1 VNLAK
6 RIKCI
11 RQSKQLSQLDM
22 CDKLE
27 VSQSTYS
34 GYESEAGN
42 LSFNTINK
50 IALALGCNVNFLL
63 DVKSECYDEEAW
75 KTLPKI

>member
-1 VNLAK
+1 MNLAK

-11 RQSKQLSQLDM
+11 RHAKQFSQLDI

-42 LSFNTINK
+42 LSYNTIHK
-50 IALALGCNVNFLL
+50 IAEALGCDVLFLL
-63 DVKSECYDEEAW
+63 DVNSDCYDEETW
-75 KTLPKI
+75 KTLPKS